1 MPVGGAMGS
10 YAGTGGAAMS
20 KGCGKVVFDKTML
33 VSPVWLSLSGIADKV
48 YCLFRCRCVYGRIGG
63 KRGNRTYEH
72 INNGKLEFTY
82 IEAKEKYGIKA
93 GRFVRAIDELVE
105 KGFLDVTEPGGGVH
119 KFKTL
124 YGISERWRNYGTD
137 SFQQIHRPERRFKCG
152 FCKGNRLWQKKKS
165 TVENAHGLSVSMQE
179 NAHGSI
185 LAMRTNAH
193 GEKVKNQ
200 YNFSNGRYLCL
211 QIA

>member
-1 MPVGGAMGS
+1 MGGDE
-10 YAGTGGAAMS
+10 GAAMS
-20 KGCGKVVFDKTML
+20 KGCGKIVMEKAML
-33 VSPVWLSLSGIADKV
+33 VSPVWLSLSGTADKV

-63 KRGNRTYEH
+63 KRGKHNYEH

-93 GRFVRAIDELVE
+93 GRFVRAIDELVL

-124 YGISERWRNYGTD
+124 YGISERWQNYETD

-152 FCKGNRLWQKKKS
+152 FRKGNNLWQKANRKKS
-165 TVENAHGLSVSMQE
+165 TVENAHGLSDSMRNNE
-179 NAHGSI
+179 HGSI

-193 GEKVKNQ
+193 GKKVINQ
-200 YNFSNGRYLCL
+200 YNFSNGRYLCS